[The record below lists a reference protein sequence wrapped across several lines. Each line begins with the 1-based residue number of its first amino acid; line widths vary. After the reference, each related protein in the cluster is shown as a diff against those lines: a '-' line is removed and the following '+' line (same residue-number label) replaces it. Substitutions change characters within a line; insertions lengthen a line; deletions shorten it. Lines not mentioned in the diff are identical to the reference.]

1 LIEQDRMQRLC
12 ARLIPERRAWRL
24 VQPNRIAAE
33 ERFPERNN
41 ARARIERGLDMS
53 DGGFGAGADVKRNRA
68 RLDNRGLDDRL
79 RHGSQPTALV
89 RPIASPELPPDPRN
103 HGVGASVSTPDP
115 RQTQGLETPT

>member
-1 LIEQDRMQRLC
+1 MRADHHHGAGLVAKSLNGRQAFICSKNCLIEQDRMQRLC

-53 DGGFGAGADVKRNRA
+53 DGGFGAGAE
-68 RLDNRGLDDRL
+68 
-79 RHGSQPTALV
+79 S
-89 RPIASPELPPDPRN
+89 
-103 HGVGASVSTPDP
+103 
-115 RQTQGLETPT
+115 